1 VNVNSAVNPFQVD
14 LCATLY
20 SLQKGNALVP
30 SSQPSPNITTNP
42 HYIPNFKWTD
52 NNKLTADVPMTDK
65 ICSVLNNYN
74 YNQTASIV
82 HFEPLCDNFRVMGVS
97 ATLADNDPQ
106 NLYAEGTTSAQT
118 GIASDGTSMN
128 LFDTSNPYNEFL
140 GGNSGVPNS
149 QSAIQNTF
157 IPAYQVSR
165 NTTSINPVLKRFM
178 PFTFNV
184 ATRQQYHSGLH
195 GTNEFSLIFD
205 TDNNQFQFQFLHS
218 EIQTAQ
224 EEGTGVSPS
233 IVKTTSQFVG
243 GYNASVIRGN
253 FQGGRLPA
261 SYTSTGAQD
270 ASGITPY
277 NFQSAYNRVD
287 INDRDSGIILTSLTS
302 KNKNGVPTTFWSDL
316 GFVIDDIV
324 LPASYLQKKGSPQAS
339 NITPIPFDIFQKY
352 TTGSL
357 YSQSLN
363 ENQLL
368 ITPKINNLGNVQE
381 LVPIPDD
388 FTMNTLKALTSV
400 PAASSGATP
409 TDKNEDNIALGND
422 LAYAVTSETSLNGTQ
437 PIISA
442 LNSMGGIILLEITG
456 YGSGSELQDKD
467 AFAVKS
473 IVSLYYL
480 NDNTFLSTTGDN
492 YTYYHLSSIPQTIS
506 SLKVRI
512 LNPITK
518 KKLTNFLG
526 NNNAVYLNI
535 TQNKTVEI

>member
-1 VNVNSAVNPFQVD
+1 
-14 LCATLY
+14 
-20 SLQKGNALVP
+20 
-30 SSQPSPNITTNP
+30 
-42 HYIPNFKWTD
+42 
-52 NNKLTADVPMTDK
+52 M
-65 ICSVLNNYN
+65 
-74 YNQTASIV
+74 
-82 HFEPLCDNFRVMGVS
+82 
-97 ATLADNDPQ
+97 
-106 NLYAEGTTSAQT
+106 
-118 GIASDGTSMN
+118 
-128 LFDTSNPYNEFL
+128 
-140 GGNSGVPNS
+140 
-149 QSAIQNTF
+149 
-157 IPAYQVSR
+157 
-165 NTTSINPVLKRFM
+165 
-178 PFTFNV
+178 
-184 ATRQQYHSGLH
+184 
-195 GTNEFSLIFD
+195 
-205 TDNNQFQFQFLHS
+205 
-218 EIQTAQ
+218 
-224 EEGTGVSPS
+224 
-233 IVKTTSQFVG
+233 
-243 GYNASVIRGN
+243 
-253 FQGGRLPA
+253 
-261 SYTSTGAQD
+261 
-270 ASGITPY
+270 
-277 NFQSAYNRVD
+277 
-287 INDRDSGIILTSLTS
+287 
-302 KNKNGVPTTFWSDL
+302 

-363 ENQLL
+363 INQLL
-368 ITPKINNLGNVQE
+368 ITPKINGLGNIQE
-381 LVPIPDD
+381 LVSIPDD

-409 TDKNEDNIALGND
+409 TDKNEDNIALGSD
-422 LAYAVTSETSLNGTQ
+422 IAYAVTSEIALNGTQ

-535 TQNKTVEI
+535 TQNKTIEI